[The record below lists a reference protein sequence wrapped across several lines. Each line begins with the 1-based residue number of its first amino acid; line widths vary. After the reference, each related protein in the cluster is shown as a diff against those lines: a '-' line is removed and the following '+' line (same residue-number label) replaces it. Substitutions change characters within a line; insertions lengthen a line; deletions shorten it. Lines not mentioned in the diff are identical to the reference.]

1 MQQKIKT
8 WLIHRD
14 EAAYLY
20 DLNNLS

>member
-8 WLIHRD
+8 WLIDRD